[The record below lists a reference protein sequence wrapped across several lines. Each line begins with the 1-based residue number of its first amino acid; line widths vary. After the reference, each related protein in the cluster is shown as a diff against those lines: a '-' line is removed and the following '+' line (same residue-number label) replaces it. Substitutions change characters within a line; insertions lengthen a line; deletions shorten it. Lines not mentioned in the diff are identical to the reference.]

1 MKNRWCR
8 KNVWSYTGSLL
19 LLMTVI
25 CGLSG
30 PALAKSR
37 TWTIPAGDSA
47 RISITSGIT
56 EQECARKGLLPL
68 SVLEYLAEKNL
79 SVSYASA
86 VLLSHQDG
94 DILFVR
100 CKKTGPGSSA
110 KFLALVK
117 DQTERGLLLVY
128 DRLPQR
134 SGAVIPAAAVRFD
147 AVENTVVETAALP
160 DDCVVQITDT
170 IQSFIFVLYDCA
182 LVFDARSCVGSVAD
196 FASSVFLT
204 YYFCQPETPATVK

>member
-1 MKNRWCR
+1 MKNRWHR
-8 KNVWSYTGSLL
+8 KNMWSYPGSLL
-19 LLMTVI
+19 FLIAVI

-37 TWTIPAGDSA
+37 TWTIPAGDNA
-47 RISITSGIT
+47 RISITAGIT
-56 EQECARKGLLPL
+56 EQECTRKGLLQLGVPA
-68 SVLEYLAEKNL
+68 YLAEKGL

-86 VLLSHQDG
+86 VLLSHRDG
-94 DILFVR
+94 DILFVQ
-100 CKKTGPGSSA
+100 CKNKGTGSSA

-128 DRLPQR
+128 DRLPKS
-134 SGAVIPAAAVRFD
+134 SGAVIPVATVRFD
-147 AVENTVVETAALP
+147 SIENTVIETAALP
-160 DDCVVQITDT
+160 DDCIVQITDT
-170 IQSFIFVLYDCA
+170 IQSFIFVVYDCA
-182 LVFDARSCVGSVAD
+182 LVFDARNCVGSVAS